1 MSTQLE
7 DEDGADE
14 EDDDLDGT
22 EEDKL
27 DTLPGSAP
35 RDFFKNYYYYSD
47 CDILLSLL
55 FRL

>member
-14 EDDDLDGT
+14 EDDDLDRT

-35 RDFFKNYYYYSD
+35 RDFFKYFD
-47 CDILLSLL
+47 KIIIV
-55 FRL
+55 